1 MTLILTIIAEASCAF
16 PQILSDLGPALTGSL
31 GVAASGNINPT
42 GKFPSLFE
50 PVHGSAPGKRDS
62 TTKRNPFRTIAS
74 PDIAGKYIANPV
86 GMIEAASMLLRHLG
100 EAQAADKIIA
110 AVNAVLARANSAEV
124 TPDLGGQAKTD
135 ALGDSINKELLR
147 SS

>member
-1 MTLILTIIAEASCAF
+1 
-16 PQILSDLGPALTGSL
+16 
-31 GVAASGNINPT
+31 
-42 GKFPSLFE
+42 
-50 PVHGSAPGKRDS
+50 
-62 TTKRNPFRTIAS
+62 
-74 PDIAGKYIANPV
+74 
-86 GMIEAASMLLRHLG
+86 MIEAASMMLRHLG

-135 ALGDSINKELLR
+135 ALGDAINKELLR